1 MYFTVKWGKRV
12 FMFSQLADQTGQV
25 RKIDQIWFPKEY
37 KVMARILISVRYC
50 SKYYTWTDNLSTG
63 LDLTHMWKNLW
74 AKKKKKE
81 KNLRFNE
88 TTKQQLIEKA
98 SKIKSLS

>member
-25 RKIDQIWFPKEY
+25 RKTDQIWFPKEY
-37 KVMARILISVRYC
+37 KVMAWILNSVWYC

-63 LDLTHMWKNLW
+63 LDLTCMWKNLLL
-74 AKKKKKE
+74 K
-81 KNLRFNE
+81 
-88 TTKQQLIEKA
+88 
-98 SKIKSLS
+98 KIK